1 MSTTIDLTADDI
13 SCAHCKNS
21 IENDLGQTLGVS
33 SVDVDI
39 DTKVVHVVFDDAEIT
54 PEAIRAKLTDIGYPP
69 A

>member
-1 MSTTIDLTADDI
+1 MSATIDLTAQDI

-21 IENDLGQTLGVS
+21 IEHDLGETPGIRNVE
-33 SVDVDI
+33 VDI
-39 DTKVVHVVFDDAEIT
+39 DTKAVHVDFDDAQIT